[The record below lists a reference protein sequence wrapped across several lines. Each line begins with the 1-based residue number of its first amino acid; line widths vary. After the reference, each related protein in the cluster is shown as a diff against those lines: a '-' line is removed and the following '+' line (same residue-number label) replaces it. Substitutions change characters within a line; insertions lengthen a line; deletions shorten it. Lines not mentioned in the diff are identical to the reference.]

1 MSEKK
6 IDTKKLKDDVYGL
19 IEDMHSWHFK
29 RNYREL
35 DKDGFVEAMKVKY
48 EYLYTNSQTLF
59 ERTLQGDLNF
69 EHFEYM
75 LTMLEKVNAGGDYQK
90 VSQEVGQQ
98 LVDVYVK
105 PMLDNKDANEADK
118 KKRKRDN

>member
-1 MSEKK
+1 MAENK
-6 IDTKKLKDDVYGL
+6 IDTKRLKDEVYGL

-29 RNYREL
+29 RNFREL
-35 DKDGFVEAMKVKY
+35 DKDGFVEAMKTKY
-48 EYLYTNSQTLF
+48 EYLYVNSQTLF

-75 LTMLEKVNAGGDYQK
+75 LTMLDKVNAGGDYQK

-105 PMLDNKDANEADK
+105 PMLDKKDKDDK

>member
-1 MSEKK
+1 MADKK
-6 IDTKKLKDDVYGL
+6 IDTAKLKEDVYGL

-29 RNYREL
+29 RNFRDL
-35 DKDGFVEAMKVKY
+35 DKDGFLEAMKSKY
-48 EYLYTNSQTLF
+48 EYLYNNSQTLF

-69 EHFEYM
+69 EQFEYM
-75 LTMLEKVNAGGDYQK
+75 LTMLDKVNAGGDYQK

-98 LVDVYVK
+98 MVDVYVK
-105 PMLDNKDANEADK
+105 PMLDKKDEGDK